1 MGFSSESGRE
11 AGEKSKRGKGKY
23 VGEIREKIDALTNPL
38 IDSIEIDDLNTSQR
52 LVLLKLLL
60 SHTLPKLKQQSLVP
74 METKLFDIE
83 IIR

>member
-11 AGEKSKRGKGKY
+11 AGKKSKRGMGKY
-23 VGEIREKIDALTNPL
+23 VGEIREKIDALINSL

-60 SHTLPKLKQQSLVP
+60 SHTLSKPKQQSLVP

-83 IIR
+83 VIR

>member
-11 AGEKSKRGKGKY
+11 AGKKSKRGKGKY
-23 VGEIREKIDALTNPL
+23 VGEIREKIDALTNSL

-60 SHTLPKLKQQSLVP
+60 SHTLPKPKQPSLEP